1 MLTQKPLVPHQYF
14 LGILFVV
21 DQNQTTCYM
30 FNKAQ
35 IQLVEMQTKTIRWQK
50 RQLFIIK
57 RSKREQNIPTSKAT
71 KRNLS
76 KRI

>member
-35 IQLVEMQTKTIRWQK
+35 IQLVEMQTKTIR
-50 RQLFIIK
+50 
-57 RSKREQNIPTSKAT
+57 
-71 KRNLS
+71 
-76 KRI
+76 